1 MTTDAATVPG
11 EVPLEAAGEISTE
24 VRDEPAQASASHL
37 GQSEWPQGQ
46 VDREIRPAPDR
57 YRNVLGKYKIDRLA
71 RCASCGR
78 CVEVCRHGVHVKP
91 EGYAFTLRPQDH
103 LCIGPECAETPE
115 SCVAQCPQKA
125 LTMRRNPAADCMG
138 DPRWSSDLILSTW
151 HQAATGHAAPPHLEY
166 RHGASGG
173 GFDRLRF
180 KFQATKSKAPARV
193 VGPAGT
199 VSVAAAPATSRPV
212 AAGPVA
218 GGPAAAV
225 EIDTSLDL
233 NRRGDGR
240 PQVHLDIP
248 MYGGGMSFGSVSI
261 HTILAKARAAAA
273 WNSFTCTG
281 EGGYHDRLRPY
292 DDHVIT
298 QVATGLFGVREE
310 TIQRVRIVEFKYA
323 QGAKPGLG
331 GHLLGDKNTPPVAR
345 MREAVAGNAL
355 FSPFPFH
362 SVYSVEDHKKHLDW
376 IKEVNPDC
384 LVSVKVSTPTDVDMV
399 AVGSY
404 YAGAHIIHLDGS
416 YGGTGAAPDIAKKN
430 IAMPIEYA
438 IPKVHKFLVAEGIR
452 DQITLI
458 ASGGLRTAY
467 DALKAIALGADG
479 VVIGTAELVALGC
492 VRCACCESGRGCPRG
507 IATTDPEMMM
517 QMSLEWATQR
527 LINLNNA
534 WREEM
539 LVVLGHLGMAS
550 ISELRGRS
558 DVLCYLSDEP
568 AMAGEVSP

>member
-1 MTTDAATVPG
+1 MTTSAAIG
-11 EVPLEAAGEISTE
+11 
-24 VRDEPAQASASHL
+24 L
-37 GQSEWPQGQ
+37 GQSDWPQRE
-46 VDREIRPAPDR
+46 VSREIRPAPDR

-78 CVEVCRHGVHVKP
+78 CVEVCQYGVHVKP
-91 EGYAFTLRPQDH
+91 AGYAFTLRPQDH
-103 LCIGPECAETPE
+103 LCIGPECAETE
-115 SCVAQCPQKA
+115 QSCVAQCPQEA
-125 LTMRRNPAADCMG
+125 LTMRRNPSADCMG

-151 HQAATGHAAPPHLEY
+151 HQAATGHAAPPHLEH
-166 RHGASGG
+166 RRGASGG
-173 GFDRLRF
+173 GFDKLRF
-180 KFQATKSKAPARV
+180 KFEAEGFEEPAAV
-193 VGPAGT
+193 
-199 VSVAAAPATSRPV
+199 PV
-212 AAGPVA
+212 A
-218 GGPAAAV
+218 

-233 NRRGDGR
+233 NQRGDGR
-240 PQVHLDIP
+240 PQVHIDLP
-248 MYGGGMSFGSVSI
+248 VYGGGMSFGSVSI
-261 HTILAKARAAAA
+261 HTILAKARAAVA

-376 IKEVNPDC
+376 IKEVNPTC

-438 IPKVHKFLVAEGIR
+438 IPKVHKFLAAEGIR
-452 DQITLI
+452 EKITLI
-458 ASGGLRTAY
+458 ASGGIRTAH

-479 VVIGTAELVALGC
+479 VVIGTPELVALGC

-507 IATTDPEMMM
+507 IATTDPELMM
-517 QMSLEWATQR
+517 QMSMEWATQR
-527 LINLNNA
+527 LINLHNA
-534 WREEM
+534 WREQM
-539 LVVLGHLGMAS
+539 LAVLSRLGMKS
-550 ISELRGRS
+550 IRELRGRS

-568 AMAGEVSP
+568 TAAGKVSQ